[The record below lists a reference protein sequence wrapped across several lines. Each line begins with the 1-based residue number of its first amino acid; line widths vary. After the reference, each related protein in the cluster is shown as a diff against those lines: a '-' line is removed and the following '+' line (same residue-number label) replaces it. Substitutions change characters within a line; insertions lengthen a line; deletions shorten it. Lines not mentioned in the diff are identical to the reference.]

1 MSKPYNY
8 EELWD
13 SFSASERRS
22 ILESIWNGRQRF
34 NEEQVYARWGVL
46 PPPVQDDLRDVDW
59 EFALGRRFA
68 PQPQLGQAQYR
79 G

>member
-1 MSKPYNY
+1 MNKPYNC

-13 SFSASERRS
+13 SFSWNERRAV
-22 ILESIWNGRQRF
+22 LESIWNGKQRY
-34 NEEQVYARWGVL
+34 NQEQTRVRWGML

-68 PQPQLGQAQYR
+68 HRSSKGLSVR
-79 G
+79 